1 MKRNEVLYKE
11 PDHGQTFVSPSLKT
25 GEKGEDGA
33 EKVDISGSTLILKS
47 LRRRVPRAE
56 GE

>member
-1 MKRNEVLYKE
+1 MKGNEVLYKE

-25 GEKGEDGA
+25 GEKGEDGT
-33 EKVDISGSTLILKS
+33 EKVDISGFALMLKR

-56 GE
+56 SE

>member
-1 MKRNEVLYKE
+1 M
-11 PDHGQTFVSPSLKT
+11 SPSLKT
-25 GEKGEDGA
+25 GEKGEDGT
-33 EKVDISGSTLILKS
+33 EKVDISGSALILKS